1 MDPLGFER
9 GPRWR
14 GWRRWAL
21 CYLLAALILWGLIL
35 SGLDLTYDPR
45 PRDFML
51 VPNDRAIAPGL
62 AAVIGNPTAYLALL
76 AAIVTIIFTY
86 YQLRAKVRADSRQQ
100 WIIRARELL
109 GQVVALTDA
118 YRDLSVDCGGRD
130 AEEMWNKMN
139 PLRLELEL
147 MLNPSEKDHR
157 LLLHLI
163 QRFAS
168 RGRNLGAI
176 QDAKILR
183 QSIAKALKPDGPKPD
198 RRWDAVTDSTER
210 EELVSDILRESV
222 WNPIINA
229 EGREAQ
235 VSYIL
240 RLSHVVLKREWERVK
255 HTR

>member
-1 MDPLGFER
+1 
-9 GPRWR
+9 
-14 GWRRWAL
+14 
-21 CYLLAALILWGLIL
+21 
-35 SGLDLTYDPR
+35 
-45 PRDFML
+45 
-51 VPNDRAIAPGL
+51 
-62 AAVIGNPTAYLALL
+62 
-76 AAIVTIIFTY
+76 
-86 YQLRAKVRADSRQQ
+86 
-100 WIIRARELL
+100 
-109 GQVVALTDA
+109 
-118 YRDLSVDCGGRD
+118 
-130 AEEMWNKMN
+130 
-139 PLRLELEL
+139 

-168 RGRNLGAI
+168 RGRNPGAI

-183 QSIAKALKPDGPKPD
+183 RSIAESLSPDGPRPN
-198 RRWDAVTDSTER
+198 RGWDDLADSGER
-210 EELVSDILRESV
+210 DDLASDVLRASD